1 MTPHRRRPL
10 RARNVPTNAQVGG
23 RDVAMQDLTPWT
35 REVLS
40 CCRQLFQT
48 RQHDA
53 ARRHRHCGGIATRQ
67 AANSVVRLYE
77 RVDTQRRHNGI
88 VVRRFSCAVG
98 AGEDGDAVCLP
109 FGHLACGR

>member
-1 MTPHRRRPL
+1 MTPYRRRPL

-40 CCRQLFQT
+40 CCRQPFQT

-53 ARRHRHCGGIATRQ
+53 ARRHRHRIGIATRQ
-67 AANSVVRLYE
+67 AASNAVRIHE
-77 RVDTQRRHNGI
+77 GVDIQRRHDG
-88 VVRRFSCAVG
+88 VGVRGFSCAVG
-98 AGEDGDAVCLP
+98 AGENDYAG
-109 FGHLACGR
+109 ACGLSICALV